1 MRRHSSLWVMIAGLW
16 AAGLGAGALW
26 AAGALAQDAPPE
38 IEETAKDIVATTV
51 RAQGH
56 PCEQPQSAVRDE
68 AASAPDR
75 PAWVVECANASYWV
89 RYDNDVPAEIRRL
102 D

>member
-1 MRRHSSLWVMIAGLW
+1 MIRHPSFWIM
-16 AAGLGAGALW
+16 AAAFG
-26 AAGALAQDAPPE
+26 AAGAIAQEAPPAVD
-38 IEETAKDIVATTV
+38 ETAKDIVATTV
-51 RAQGH
+51 RSQGY
-56 PCEQPQSAVRDE
+56 PCEQPKRAVRDE

-75 PAWVVECANASYWV
+75 AAWVVECANASYWV